1 VKSVCGRG
9 PDGINFA
16 NLIYQK
22 RGWMTKSIPF
32 FWYFCA
38 GTTILFE
45 NYLYNPAFCRTF
57 AA

>member
-1 VKSVCGRG
+1 
-9 PDGINFA
+9 
-16 NLIYQK
+16 
-22 RGWMTKSIPF
+22 MTKSIPF